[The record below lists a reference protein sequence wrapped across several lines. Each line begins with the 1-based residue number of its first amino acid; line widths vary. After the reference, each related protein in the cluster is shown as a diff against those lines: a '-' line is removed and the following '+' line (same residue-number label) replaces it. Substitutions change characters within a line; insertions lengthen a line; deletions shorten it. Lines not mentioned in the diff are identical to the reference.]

1 MVIREEAL
9 PLAAPVF
16 VLAAVLGVGG
26 MVVAALLIAIAG
38 LCVCAFFRD
47 PERTPPGDESLLV
60 SPADGVVCQVIKGE
74 ARSKVAVFMSVLNVH
89 VNRAPFDGRVEAMQY
104 NPGKFLAAW
113 NDKASL
119 DNEQLRYTIWTRRG
133 SLEVVQIAGLIAR
146 RIVPF
151 VGTGTV
157 VERGERIGLIRFG
170 SRVELVVP
178 KGVEVL
184 VEVGEKV
191 KAGLTPVAR
200 WEAQR

>member
-1 MVIREEAL
+1 
-9 PLAAPVF
+9 
-16 VLAAVLGVGG
+16 